1 MNAITEQDIQGEP
14 LIGQTVAVIGFGS
27 QGSAHAL
34 NLRDSGV
41 DVVVG
46 LRPESLSRSK
56 AELAGVRVLDI
67 PSAVEVGDIVAL
79 MIPDECMSEVF
90 SSAVNPF
97 LRKGATLLFAHGFA
111 VRYGV
116 ITPPDG
122 VDIVMVAPMG
132 PGMRLRERF
141 QEGTGLPAS
150 FAIER
155 DATGR
160 ARRTAL
166 EYAKAVGC
174 ARVAIFETTF
184 DEETEIDLFAEQAVL
199 VGGVTELIEAGY
211 ETLVEAGY
219 SPELAYMECVYELDL
234 TVNLI
239 RRFGISGM
247 HKRISKAALYGS
259 LTRGTRVVGSSVR
272 EGMRAILAE
281 IRDGRFAEEFLKD
294 GRDGKPELR
303 RRLKEEEEKPIE
315 ETAGVLRKHAHEG

>member
-1 MNAITEQDIQGEP
+1 MNAITEQDVQGEP

-46 LRPESLSRSK
+46 LRSESLSRSK

-67 PSAVEVGDIVAL
+67 PDAVEVGDIVAL
-79 MIPDECMSEVF
+79 MIPDGCMSEVF
-90 SSAVNPF
+90 SSAISPF
-97 LRKGATLLFAHGFA
+97 LRAGTALLFAHGFA
-111 VRYGV
+111 IRYGV
-116 ITPPDG
+116 ITPPPG
-122 VDIVMVAPMG
+122 VDVVMVAPMG

-141 QEGTGLPAS
+141 QKGTGLPGT

-160 ARRTAL
+160 ARQTVL

-174 ARVAIFETTF
+174 TRVALFETTF
-184 DEETEIDLFAEQAVL
+184 EEETEIDLFAEQAVL

-211 ETLVEAGY
+211 ETLVDAGY
-219 SPELAYMECVYELDL
+219 DAELAYMECLYELDL

-247 HKRISKAALYGS
+247 RDRVSKAALYGG
-259 LTRGTRVVGSSVR
+259 LTRGGRVVGASVR

-281 IRDGRFAEEFLKD
+281 IRDGSFAEEFLKD
-294 GRDGKPELR
+294 GRAGDPELR
-303 RRLKEEEEKPIE
+303 RCLKREKEKPIE
-315 ETAGVLRKHAHEG
+315 ETAGALRKHAHEG